1 VGAAMLL
8 IGVDWSLA
16 LHAGKIAEDHALR
29 GYDAVHLAHGTRL
42 KRFSLLETYMTSA
55 NQPIGLMPRTRP
67 RWVALGRSR

>member
-1 VGAAMLL
+1 MGAAMLL

-42 KRFSLLETYMTSA
+42 KRFSLLETYMTVG
-55 NQPIGLMPRTRP
+55 QPADRVDAAYEAT
-67 RWVALGRSR
+67 LGGVGSL